1 MCPLDGGINDP
12 FDLNFDN
19 GLGINT
25 SQLLDGDNRLTGN
38 IPVRLANGSVVN
50 YAVQIAKDGAVY
62 FYAHFAVLL
71 QS

>member
-1 MCPLDGGINDP
+1 MRPLNGGINDP
-12 FDLNFDN
+12 FVFNFDN
-19 GLGINT
+19 GLGTN
-25 SQLLDGDNRLTGN
+25 QFLDGDNRLTGN